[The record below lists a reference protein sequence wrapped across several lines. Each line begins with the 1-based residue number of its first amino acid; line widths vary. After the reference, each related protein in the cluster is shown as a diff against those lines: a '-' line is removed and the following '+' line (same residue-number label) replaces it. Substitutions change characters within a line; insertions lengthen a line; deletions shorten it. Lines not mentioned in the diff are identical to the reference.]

1 MCVSCTF
8 STNIASVIRK
18 VLYVLYA
25 LMAASSWKFPYAAEL
40 TILQSAPGSRK
51 VPKHQ
56 DVPVSFV
63 QRLKKREAFPDLEIL
78 L

>member
-1 MCVSCTF
+1 M
-8 STNIASVIRK
+8 
-18 VLYVLYA
+18 LQ
-25 LMAASSWKFPYAAEL
+25 L

-56 DVPVSFV
+56 DVPGSFV

>member
-25 LMAASSWKFPYAAEL
+25 LMAASSWKFPYAAVNNL
-40 TILQSAPGSRK
+40 TERSWI
-51 VPKHQ
+51 
-56 DVPVSFV
+56 
-63 QRLKKREAFPDLEIL
+63 
-78 L
+78 